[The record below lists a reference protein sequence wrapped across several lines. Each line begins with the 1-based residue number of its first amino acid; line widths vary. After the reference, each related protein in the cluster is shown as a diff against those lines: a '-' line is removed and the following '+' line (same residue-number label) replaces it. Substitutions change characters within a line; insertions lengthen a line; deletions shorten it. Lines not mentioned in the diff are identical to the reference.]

1 MLHSPKASAD
11 QTITRYALP
20 HLVTFVTD
28 TGPEDPERARGLI
41 ASTLTTFIGTL
52 PEDRRAPGMA
62 LVMPTL
68 LRRAEQEGA
77 DMYGETGTRLLE
89 LAGVDQGVFRA
100 TVGALSAEQRRC
112 MEEVLRAGQGAK
124 REEIEDG
131 REEPTIK
138 LSMNFG

>member
-20 HLVTFVTD
+20 HLVAFVTD
-28 TGPEDPERARGLI
+28 TGSEDPERARGLI
-41 ASTLTTFIGTL
+41 ASTLTSFIATL

-62 LVMPTL
+62 MVMPTL

-77 DMYGETGTRLLE
+77 DVYGEISTRLLE
-89 LAGVDQGVFRA
+89 LAAVDQGVFRA

-124 REEIEDG
+124 KEEREEG

>member
-1 MLHSPKASAD
+1 MLHSPKTSAD
-11 QTITRYALP
+11 QSITRYALP

-28 TGPEDPERARGLI
+28 TGSDDPERARSLI
-41 ASTLTTFIGTL
+41 VSTLTSFVATL

-62 LVMPTL
+62 MVMPTL

-77 DMYGETGTRLLE
+77 EVYGETGTRLLE
-89 LAGVDQGVFRA
+89 LAAVNQGVFRA

-124 REEIEDG
+124 KEEREEG